1 MMATGS
7 DLLVRHSPLSFMIG
21 NIGTTLFRGTDEV
34 DSSRREL
41 GQAVAEFNLALSHFG
56 HQIGF
61 KTFARVEGIVIL
73 NAFGPRLILL

>member
-1 MMATGS
+1 M
-7 DLLVRHSPLSFMIG
+7 SFMIG

-41 GQAVAEFNLALSHFG
+41 GQAVVQFNAALSHFG

-61 KTFARVEGIVIL
+61 KTFARVEGILTL
-73 NAFGPRLILL
+73 NTFAPRLIVF